1 MPAHRPTAAER
12 ARTLVAHASSVVLD
26 LPGIDLTER
35 PGPPPLV
42 SCAVL
47 PGPGATLAVLVER
60 SSPLHRITALAR
72 AEEIPGE
79 LDVVDVAPVALP
91 HRIRARLGA
100 QGRLSPLPA
109 TAEELDRLFPPHL
122 FPHRA
127 GGSHAL
133 LRFELDHLAVEDLW
147 GSDCC
152 IGLAAFTA
160 ARPDPVAAEEAGLL
174 QHLAST
180 HPEQLDLLAAQAL
193 DHPDGP
199 GPFPVTAVR
208 PVALDRHGL
217 RVRLIG
223 EQHVTD
229 ARFDF
234 PHPLTGPEQL
244 PDAMHRLF
252 AHALR

>member
-1 MPAHRPTAAER
+1 MPQTRPSAAER

-26 LPGIDLTER
+26 LPGIDLAER
-35 PGPPPLV
+35 PGIPPLA

-47 PGPGATLAVLVER
+47 PDGALAVLVER
-60 SSPLHRITALAR
+60 SSPLHRITSLSR

-79 LDVVDVAPVALP
+79 LDVIDVAPVPLP

-100 QGRLSPLPA
+100 QGRIGRLPA
-109 TAEELDRLFPPHL
+109 GPRELNRLFPGRPQ
-122 FPHRA
+122 
-127 GGSHAL
+127 GSHAL
-133 LRFELDHLAVEDLW
+133 LRLDLDHLAVEDLW
-147 GSDCC
+147 GSECC
-152 IGLAAFTA
+152 VDLAAFA
-160 ARPDPVAAEEAGLL
+160 AATPDPVAAEEAGLL
-174 QHLAST
+174 QHLAAS
-180 HPEQLDLLAAQAL
+180 HPEQLDRLAAQAL

-208 PVALDRHGL
+208 PVALDRYGL

-223 EQHVTD
+223 DRHVTD

-234 PHPLTGPEQL
+234 HRPLTAPEQL